1 MHHPLIDPKELRK
14 MPEEKVQEKL
24 SELRKKRNMVMRSN
38 YNLMVLEQIESMII
52 LYQVELAERSAKR
65 IAKEKDKGTDMDDL
79 INIE

>member
-1 MHHPLIDPKELRK
+1 
-14 MPEEKVQEKL
+14 MPEETVQEKL

-38 YNLMVLEQIESMII
+38 YNLMVLEQIESMIT

-65 IAKEKDKGTDMDDL
+65 IAKEKNKGTDMDDL

>member
-38 YNLMVLEQIESMII
+38 YNLMVLEQIESMIT

-65 IAKEKDKGTDMDDL
+65 IAKEKDKGTDMDD
-79 INIE
+79 N

>member
-1 MHHPLIDPKELRK
+1 

-38 YNLMVLEQIESMII
+38 YNLMVLEQIESMIT

>member
-38 YNLMVLEQIESMII
+38 YNLMVLEQIESMIT

>member
-38 YNLMVLEQIESMII
+38 YNLMVLEQIESLIT

>member
-1 MHHPLIDPKELRK
+1 

>member
-38 YNLMVLEQIESMII
+38 YNLMVLDQIESMIT

-65 IAKEKDKGTDMDDL
+65 IAKEKDKGTDMDGL

>member
-1 MHHPLIDPKELRK
+1 

-38 YNLMVLEQIESMII
+38 YNLMVLEQIDSMIT

>member
-1 MHHPLIDPKELRK
+1 

-24 SELRKKRNMVMRSN
+24 SELRKKRNMVMKSN
-38 YNLMVLEQIESMII
+38 YNLMVLEQIESLIT

-65 IAKEKDKGTDMDDL
+65 IAKEKDKGSNMDDL

>member
-38 YNLMVLEQIESMII
+38 YNLMVLEQIESMIT

-65 IAKEKDKGTDMDDL
+65 IAKEKDKEIRRYL
-79 INIE
+79 

>member
-38 YNLMVLEQIESMII
+38 YNLMVLEQIESMIT

-65 IAKEKDKGTDMDDL
+65 IAKEKDTGTDMDDL

>member
-1 MHHPLIDPKELRK
+1 MHHPLIAQKELRK

-38 YNLMVLEQIESMII
+38 YNLMVLEQIESMIT

>member
-24 SELRKKRNMVMRSN
+24 SDLRKKRNMVMRSN
-38 YNLMVLEQIESMII
+38 YNLMVLEQIESMIT
-52 LYQVELAERSAKR
+52 LYQVELAERSAKP

>member
-38 YNLMVLEQIESMII
+38 YNLMVLEQIESMIT

-65 IAKEKDKGTDMDDL
+65 IAKEKDKGSNMDDL

>member
-1 MHHPLIDPKELRK
+1 M
-14 MPEEKVQEKL
+14 
-24 SELRKKRNMVMRSN
+24 
-38 YNLMVLEQIESMII
+38 MVLEQIESMIT

>member
-1 MHHPLIDPKELRK
+1 
-14 MPEEKVQEKL
+14 MPEETVQEKL

-38 YNLMVLEQIESMII
+38 YNLMVLEQIESMIT

>member
-1 MHHPLIDPKELRK
+1 MHHPLIDPKKLRK

-38 YNLMVLEQIESMII
+38 YNLMVLEQIESMIT